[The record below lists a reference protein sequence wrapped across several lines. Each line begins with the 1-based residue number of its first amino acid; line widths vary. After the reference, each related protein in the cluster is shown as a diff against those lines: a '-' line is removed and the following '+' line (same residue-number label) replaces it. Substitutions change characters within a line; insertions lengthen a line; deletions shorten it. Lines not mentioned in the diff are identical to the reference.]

1 MSRIAAERR
10 GKSRSVAVGKDGLS
24 ARRVTTTLSIERKA
38 ELEHLAERER
48 VAEAWI
54 VRRAVERFLDEFKTK
69 PVIGDG
75 ADADARR

>member
-1 MSRIAAERR
+1 M
-10 GKSRSVAVGKDGLS
+10 GKDGLS

-38 ELEHLAERER
+38 ELENLAERER

-69 PVIGDG
+69 RVIGDG